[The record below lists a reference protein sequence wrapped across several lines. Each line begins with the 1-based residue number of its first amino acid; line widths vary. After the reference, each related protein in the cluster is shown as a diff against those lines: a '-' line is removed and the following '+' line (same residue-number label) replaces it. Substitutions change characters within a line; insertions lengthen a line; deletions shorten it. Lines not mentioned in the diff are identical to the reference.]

1 MLLPGLRALEVA
13 DGLLTKLARK
23 MISMKQISAVA
34 YQALRDALPVV
45 TWYKDRFATLV
56 RTALSDYPD
65 LLVGLDFVNS
75 SKREVADA
83 LVQRLVDGKEKYR
96 DITIRLM
103 LEVAKI
109 SSFPDIERLQEPD
122 RTLRLKDARLAVAS
136 LKEQTEEYSEELRA
150 KAEIRA
156 RREEKKAQRIALRKF
171 SDELDGLKQ
180 RYLLLTTSDNPQ
192 RRGLDFE
199 VLLRDLF
206 NLFDMEPRTSYS
218 TETEQIDGS
227 LSFNTDDY
235 LLEAKWIADPVSRE
249 FLDAFAAK
257 VRRKGKNALGIFIAV
272 NGFSRPALNS
282 YKESTSFICFDGQDL
297 YLVLDERIRLD
308 EMLRA
313 KLRHANDTG
322 SCFLPAAS
330 LVSSS

>member
-1 MLLPGLRALEVA
+1 MRP
-13 DGLLTKLARK
+13 KLARK
-23 MISMKQISAVA
+23 MMSMKQISAVA

-45 TWYKDRFATLV
+45 TWYKDRFAALV
-56 RTALSDYPD
+56 RTALSDHPD
-65 LLVGLDFVNS
+65 LLLGLDFENS
-75 SKREVADA
+75 SKREVADV
-83 LVQRLVDGKEKYR
+83 LVQRMVDKKAQCR
-96 DITIRLM
+96 DITIHLM
-103 LEVAKI
+103 LEIAKI

-122 RTLRLKDARLAVAS
+122 RTLRLKVARSAVAN
-136 LKEQTEEYSEELRA
+136 LKKQTEEYSEEL
-150 KAEIRA
+150 KANEEIRL
-156 RREEKKAQRIALRKF
+156 RREEQKAQRIALRKF
-171 SDELDGLKQ
+171 SDELGDLKQ
-180 RYLLLTTSDNPQ
+180 LYLGLTTSDNPQ
-192 RRGLDFE
+192 RRGLEFE
-199 VLLRDLF
+199 DLLRDLF

-272 NGFSRPALNS
+272 NGFSKPALNT

-308 EMLRA
+308 DMLRA

-322 SCFLPAAS
+322 SCFLSAAS
-330 LVSSS
+330 LLSSS